1 MFCPKCG
8 KQIDDGSKFCP
19 FCGADISNDNISPER
34 KRNENIQR
42 EQDGNYAYNGKK
54 PMKTSVIVI
63 ICIAA
68 VAAVVAI
75 LMALGLVKFSI
86 NINNPNEQATSS
98 IAGSDSSIAGSS
110 VDIGTPTPL
119 PSEQPEAT
127 ETPAPTQTA
136 EPTPETIIPAEYT
149 SEDFKD
155 ISMAAA
161 YLLRAKETSSLGRD
175 IEFEND
181 EFGVEDLAYFL
192 SGYTY
197 GAGGIPEQTGINEGK
212 ISENGMEVVW
222 PKSSVETFLRSVFGY
237 YLPDTDIQTDYIY
250 YSGNSLHRVL
260 ADGAPVYDFR
270 FCKAETDGNE
280 VVVTGEYMEWGNAG
294 ADTKGI
300 YEITLEY
307 DPDSLFSY
315 HIESIEPADDPAEE
329 FTKAEASSVLAPQG
343 ENVYDADMVLDRDPS
358 TAWVEGVDG
367 LGEGEY
373 IILSADSPQK
383 VHGIRILEG
392 YMKSQ
397 EVYQQNAVPYKFRL
411 EFSDGTVIET
421 QPQSDLFRSGTEGV
435 IVTKRYNNG
444 SWAGHT
450 IEEIKSAYAEDFI
463 SLGTEI
469 ETTYIKI
476 TILAAE
482 AGPEKEFEDTAISE
496 IIPY

>member
-8 KQIDDGSKFCP
+8 KQIEDESKFCP
-19 FCGADISNDNISPER
+19 FCGAEVLKDIPPKTQKNA
-34 KRNENIQR
+34 NIQR
-42 EQDGNYAYNGKK
+42 EQNRNYTNNGKR

-68 VAAVVAI
+68 VAAVIVI
-75 LMALGLVKFSI
+75 LMALGLIKFSV
-86 NINNPNEQATSS
+86 NISNPNEQTASSSEEPDSSS
-98 IAGSDSSIAGSS
+98 INESSI
-110 VDIGTPTPL
+110 DIATPTPL
-119 PSEQPEAT
+119 PSTRPEVT
-127 ETPAPTQTA
+127 ETPVPTQT
-136 EPTPETIIPAEYT
+136 PEIMIPAEYT

-161 YLLRAKETSSLGRD
+161 YLLRAKEASIPGGN

-181 EFGVEDLAYFL
+181 EFGAEELTYFL

-197 GAGGIPEQTGINEGK
+197 GAGGIPEQSGINEGK
-212 ISENGMEVVW
+212 ISENGLEAVW
-222 PKSSVETFLRSVFGY
+222 PRSSVETFLRSVFGY
-237 YLPDTDIQTDYIY
+237 LPEADIQTDFIY

-270 FCKAETDGNE
+270 FCKAEVDE
-280 VVVTGEYMEWGNAG
+280 EEIVVTGEYMEWGNAG
-294 ADTKGI
+294 ADTKGV

-307 DPDSLFSY
+307 DPGSLFSY
-315 HIESIEPADDPAEE
+315 HIESIEPADDPAEK
-329 FTKAEASSVLAPQG
+329 FTEAEASSVLAPQG
-343 ENVYDADMVLDRDPS
+343 ENVYDADMVLDRNPS

-373 IILSADSPQK
+373 ITLYADGPQK
-383 VHGIRILEG
+383 VHGIRILQG

-397 EVYQQNAVPYKFRL
+397 EVYKQNAAPYKYRL

-421 QPQSDLFRSGTEGV
+421 DPQSGLFSTDVEGV
-435 IVTKRYNNG
+435 IATKRYNDG
-444 SWAGHT
+444 SMAGHT

-463 SLGTEI
+463 SFGTEI

-482 AGPEKEFEDTAISE
+482 SGPDKEFEDTAISE

>member
-8 KQIDDGSKFCP
+8 KQVDDGSKFCP

-34 KRNENIQR
+34 NRNENIQR
-42 EQDGNYAYNGKK
+42 EQNGNYTNNGKK

-68 VAAVVAI
+68 VAAVIAI

-86 NINNPNEQATSS
+86 NINNPNEQASSS
-98 IAGSDSSIAGSS
+98 IAESGSS
-110 VDIGTPTPL
+110 SVAESSADIGTPTPL

-161 YLLRAKETSSLGRD
+161 YLLRAKETSSPGGD

-181 EFGVEDLAYFL
+181 EFGVEELAYFL

-197 GAGGIPEQTGINEGK
+197 GAGGIPEQSGMNEGK
-212 ISENGMEVVW
+212 ISENGMEAVW

-237 YLPDTDIQTDYIY
+237 YLPDTDIQTDFIY

-270 FCKAETDGNE
+270 FCKAETEEDE

-315 HIESIEPADDPAEE
+315 HIESIEPADDPAEG
-329 FTKAEASSVLAPQG
+329 FTEAEASSVLNPQQ

-358 TAWVEGVDG
+358 TAWVEGADG

-373 IILSADSPQK
+373 IILYADSPQK

-397 EVYQQNAVPYKFRL
+397 EVYQKNSVPYKFRL

-421 QPQSDLFRSGTEGV
+421 EPQSDLFRSDIEGV
-435 IVTKRYNNG
+435 IATKRYNNG

-450 IEEIKSAYAEDFI
+450 VEEIKSAYAEDFI
-463 SLGTEI
+463 SFGTEI

-476 TILAAE
+476 TILEAE
-482 AGPEKEFEDTAISE
+482 SGTECEDTAISE